1 MGGVA
6 SLTEQLSVLNTRE
19 TGSNEGQYNV
29 SSTGD
34 VISSND
40 EWTGGGGGEMKWCL
54 FNDKN
59 IV

>member
-1 MGGVA
+1 MTDLGGVA

-40 EWTGGGGGEMKWCL
+40 EWTGGGGGEMK
-54 FNDKN
+54 
-59 IV
+59 